1 MNGLSGGMAGIVNG
15 FRPKV
20 TSEMPVSLD
29 AIAKEGRKIL
39 FEKELRKADGKFHP
53 SKLCS
58 PCLKADVIER
68 IILKLIEEDS
78 KEKDVMAVMQKLGPV
93 GAKPNAVKANPTL
106 KAAYDVYG
114 GPEEV
119 LLAIRNESFDYKSY
133 RSMDAGTAIHEM
145 EQQKYFGPSGKVL
158 GFWRCSNCG
167 RVIKEIAHRPEQ
179 PCQNEVSVRSWGK
192 DLSTEIIRPC
202 AKFGTWLYE
211 EARGI
216 DTEFDIS
223 WKVDLIVEVPEGRII
238 VDDKTMN
245 SERWGAL
252 EEPQAKDATQ
262 LQIYLWQLKAEHG
275 ILRYINTGDHQKDP
289 KHFYL
294 ARDTKV
300 EMWVKSYIRTV
311 RELVAANRWEDIG
324 GVCDKPT
331 QVRAKRCPFSF
342 LCFK

>member
-1 MNGLSGGMAGIVNG
+1 MNGLSGGMAGIING

-20 TSEMPVSLD
+20 ITEMPVSLD
-29 AIAKEGRKIL
+29 AIAKEGRKLL

-78 KEKDVMAVMQKLGPV
+78 KEKHAGAVLD
-93 GAKPNAVKANPTL
+93 NPTL
-106 KAAYDVYG
+106 RAAYDVYG

-119 LLAIRNESFDYKSY
+119 LVAIRNESFDYKSY

-158 GFWRCSNCG
+158 GFWKCSNCKT
-167 RVIKEIAHRPEQ
+167 VVEEISHMPES
-179 PCQNEVSVRSWGK
+179 PCQNEVSVRSKTK
-192 DLSTEIIRPC
+192 DFASEIIRPC

-216 DTEFDIS
+216 DTEFDVS

-252 EEPQAKDATQ
+252 EEPQPKDATQ
-262 LQIYLWQLKAEHG
+262 LQIYLWLLGAEHG
-275 ILRYINTGDHQKDP
+275 ILRYINAGDHQKDP

-300 EMWVKSYIRTV
+300 ERWVKNYIKTV
-311 RELVAANRWEDIG
+311 RELVASNRWEDIG